1 MKKINVAGLVLMLI
15 CGMLAG
21 CSWQQTS
28 ATGEDKNN
36 VKLWVPFSG
45 PDGPKFEENVRS
57 YNQSQKKYNVD
68 LQIIPS
74 SEYYKMVNLTLSSK
88 NNLPDLM
95 IMHADRIVDYATKD
109 QLLKTSILT
118 KSKKISEKDYH
129 PIALQASKVNGS
141 TYGIPLDIHP
151 LMFYWNKDLFKKAGL
166 DPNTPPKNAQ
176 EFREFAI
183 KLTDPKKGQYGFAV
197 PTVGTQP
204 FLFQTILAQKGGK
217 LYSDGNFN
225 YTSKEALDTLKF
237 EQDLIYKDKVSP
249 NGLAIDGDL
258 KLFLQGKNAM
268 HFNGPWM
275 LAQFEDSGL
284 NYGVAPVPQIG
295 EKQQKVWANSHNFV
309 IPKKKEGEKL
319 GAIADFLNYV
329 GNHGMAWAE
338 SGQAPASKAVYTSK
352 EFKKLN
358 QQPKVAESFDFAEY
372 PPQVE
377 NWGQVSEFLN
387 QEINL
392 VLLGKKDPKKALK
405 DAQRKAEQY
414 LE

>member
-1 MKKINVAGLVLMLI
+1 MRKLQVAGLILFLI
-15 CGMLAG
+15 GGLLSG
-21 CSWQQTS
+21 CSWQQAS
-28 ATGEDKNN
+28 ATKGDENN
-36 VKLWVPFSG
+36 IKLWVPFSG
-45 PDGPKFEENVRS
+45 PDGPKFEEIVRA
-57 YNQSQKKYNVD
+57 YNQSQEKYKVD

-109 QLLKTSILT
+109 QLLQTEVLT
-118 KSKKISEKDYH
+118 KSKKINAADYH
-129 PIALQASKVNGS
+129 PKALQASKVNGS

-166 DPNTPPKNAQ
+166 DPNSPPQNEK
-176 EFREFAI
+176 EFKEYAK
-183 KLTDPKKGQYGFAV
+183 KLTAPEKNQYGFAV

-217 LYSDGNFN
+217 LYNDGHFN
-225 YTSKEALDTLKF
+225 YTSKEALSTLKF
-237 EQDLIYKDKVSP
+237 VRDLIYKDKVSP
-249 NGLAIDGDL
+249 SGLAIDGDL

-275 LAQFEDSGL
+275 LAQFEGSGL
-284 NYGVAPVPQIG
+284 NFGVAPVPQIG
-295 EKQQKVWANSHNFV
+295 EKVQKVWANSHNFV
-309 IPKKKEGEKL
+309 VPKKKEGEKL
-319 GAIADFLNYV
+319 PAIADFLNYV
-329 GNHGMAWAE
+329 GDHGMAWAE

-352 EFKKLN
+352 PFKELN

-377 NWGQVSEFLN
+377 NWGQVSDFLF
-387 QEINL
+387 QEVNL
-392 VLLGKKDPKKALK
+392 VLLGKKNPKKALE
-405 DAQRKAEQY
+405 DAQKKAEQY
-414 LE
+414 LD